1 MTPTVAGLLN
11 DLSAEHRD
19 LERMIEPLDESSWRR
34 STPAEGWT
42 IADQIGH
49 LAFFDR
55 RAALAMSDVDAF
67 VADRAELVRAAPH
80 DPSVDLARRVSAAEL
95 LDEWRSARSVLAAA
109 VPAVADGVRVPW
121 YGPPMSLASFLT
133 ARLMETWAHGQD
145 VADALGLARA
155 ATGRLRHVAHI
166 GVGARAF
173 SLTINGLAPDERAV
187 TVELVAPSGEIWR
200 WGPDADVASVKGDAL
215 DFCLVVTQRR
225 RLDESSLVVEGDAA
239 EQWMR
244 VAQAFAGPP
253 GRIRD
258 RRSS

>member
-1 MTPTVAGLLN
+1 MTPTVAGLLA

-19 LERMIEPLDESSWRR
+19 LDQVVEHLDDDAWRR
-34 STPAEGWT
+34 PTPSEGWSV
-42 IADQIGH
+42 ADQIGH

-55 RAALAMSDVDAF
+55 RAALAMSDPEAF
-67 VADRAELVRAAPH
+67 AADRAELVRAAPH
-80 DPSVDLARRVSAAEL
+80 DPSVDLARRVTAAEL
-95 LDEWRSARSVLAAA
+95 LDEWRSARSELIAA
-109 VPAVADGVRVPW
+109 VPAVAEGTRVPW

-145 VADALGLARA
+145 VADAVGVTR
-155 ATGRLRHVAHI
+155 GVSDRLRHVAHI

-173 SLTINGLAPDERAV
+173 SLMINGLAADERPV
-187 TVELVAPSGEIWR
+187 VVRLVAPSGELWQ
-200 WGPDADVASVKGDAL
+200 WGSTADAASVSGDAL
-215 DFCLVVTQRR
+215 DFCLVVTRRR
-225 RLDESSLVVEGDAA
+225 RLDESSLVIEGEAA